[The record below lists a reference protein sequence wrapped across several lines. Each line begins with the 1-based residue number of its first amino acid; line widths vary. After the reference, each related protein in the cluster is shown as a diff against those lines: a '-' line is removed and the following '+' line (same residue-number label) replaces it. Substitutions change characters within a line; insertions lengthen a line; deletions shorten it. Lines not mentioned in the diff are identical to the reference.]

1 MIKTILIDDEPDARA
16 ALRSLLGR
24 LPDAPAVVGEAD
36 TIERALDLIGTEQPD
51 LIFLDVQLEAER
63 TGFDLL
69 ARLPDLTAEVIFV
82 TAYNEYAV
90 RAFQMAAFGYLL
102 KPVQL
107 DELKEVVERFRQQHH
122 LRTGDAPRTQ
132 VLLDNRR
139 DGAVQKLVVSNV
151 NGFRVLTLDEI
162 VYLRGEVNYTRFFLE
177 SGEKIMVSK
186 TLRDYEKILTDFGY
200 FRVHQSYL
208 INLRHVVE
216 YRRGEGG
223 TVVLSNGNEVDVS
236 RRRKKDFVASFLG

>member
-1 MIKTILIDDEPDARA
+1 MKTILIDDEPDART

-36 TIERALDLIGTEQPD
+36 DVDSGRALVEGEQPD
-51 LIFLDVQLEAER
+51 LIFLDVQLEAGR

-69 ARLPDLTAEVIFV
+69 AQLPEDLNAEVIFV

-107 DELKEVVERFRQQHH
+107 DELREVVDRFRQQQH
-122 LRTGDAPRTQ
+122 LQGKDTPRTQ

-208 INLRHVVE
+208 INLRHVTE

-223 TVVLSNGNEVDVS
+223 TVVLSNGHEVDVS